1 MRLSGAGIAIAIVLS
16 GAVANRLWCDA
27 FQLRAVTIARRPGSG
42 DAAFLPSPVNH
53 EFRITVPRIDAGSI
67 LVIGCSDATG
77 VRHAV
82 QITSGPANRDVP
94 HQPSAIDER
103 TGSQVSIRTARRSRF
118 GNSQPR
124 PATTRHEHLCDG
136 PDLPLPPRC
145 SDPAPDGLVPPRLA
159 PPQRRAIVPVVR
171 SGRIIDRP
179 CLARRAAQHGRVAV
193 FLDDAAIRDCLPSD
207 PVATAEV
214 LVGLCQS
221 INDSWLPAVADWI
234 GPVPDLDGDGCLSLI
249 VSRLDDGS
257 RRDEPPM
264 LGCVRGSDFTGDAHA
279 SPLTDVIYLDVALLR
294 SEDRNPVVVHEL
306 THAAIYAHAA
316 RQHKTATCHQVPAWL
331 NESLAHL
338 VEQRV
343 CGPASGF
350 AGRMNAFA
358 SAPSRHPIVARDDSL
373 PWSARRGGTRA
384 AGTLFLASVVRNP
397 NDARQLL
404 DAGDDLPAALEQ
416 ITGRAWEEL
425 LRDWSVQCVLDDG
438 ESSLSMPIMRREF
451 AAGASIR
458 ELVHGTAFC
467 VFECRTDLSC
477 VEVTSDATASIQVTI
492 IGHHKDADCV
502 TVTAHHSD
510 APAARMTSKLR

>member
-1 MRLSGAGIAIAIVLS
+1 L
-16 GAVANRLWCDA
+16 
-27 FQLRAVTIARRPGSG
+27 
-42 DAAFLPSPVNH
+42 
-53 EFRITVPRIDAGSI
+53 
-67 LVIGCSDATG
+67 
-77 VRHAV
+77 
-82 QITSGPANRDVP
+82 
-94 HQPSAIDER
+94 
-103 TGSQVSIRTARRSRF
+103 
-118 GNSQPR
+118 
-124 PATTRHEHLCDG
+124 
-136 PDLPLPPRC
+136 
-145 SDPAPDGLVPPRLA
+145 
-159 PPQRRAIVPVVR
+159 QRRAIVPVVH

-179 CLARRAAQHGRVAV
+179 CLARRVAQHGRVAV
-193 FLDDAAIRDCLPSD
+193 FVEDAAFRDFLPSD
-207 PVATAEV
+207 PVATADV
-214 LVGLCQS
+214 LVDLCQS
-221 INDSWLPAVADWI
+221 INDVWLPAVADWI

-257 RRDEPPM
+257 RRDEPPL

-279 SPLTDVIYLDVALLR
+279 SPLTDVIYLDASLLM
-294 SEDRNPVVVHEL
+294 SEDRNAVVVHEL
-306 THAAIYAHAA
+306 THAAIYSHAA
-316 RQHKTATCHQVPAWL
+316 GQHKTPTCHQVPGWL

-343 CGPASGF
+343 CGSASGF
-350 AGRMNAFA
+350 AARLRAFA
-358 SAPSRHPIVARDDSL
+358 SAPSRHPIVATDDSL

-384 AGTLFLASVVRNP
+384 AGSLFLASVVRNP

-438 ESSLSMPIMRREF
+438 ESSLSMPIMRHEF

-458 ELVHGTAFC
+458 EQIHGTAFC